1 MAAVFLP
8 VAGTPRC
15 HRLSDSAVGLE
26 PSMSALPPNGHL
38 VACVSV
44 TLRDKQVREIME
56 ATDLSRANVFSAL
69 EA

>member
-8 VAGTPRC
+8 IAGTPRC

-26 PSMSALPPNGHL
+26 PSMSALPPKRTFG
-38 VACVSV
+38 CVRPCYPQGSV
-44 TLRDKQVREIME
+44 RQIMA
-56 ATDLSRANVFSAL
+56 ATDLSCANVFSAL